1 MDAVSGITYPAAL
14 RASRYV
20 LIFLN
25 FEARRIVVPILAI
38 GFSELRH
45 APIDRKWI

>member
-1 MDAVSGITYPAAL
+1 MDALSGITYPAAL

-20 LIFLN
+20 FIFLN
-25 FEARRIVVPILAI
+25 FEARRIVDLILAI

-45 APIDRKWI
+45 ATIDRKWI